1 MDLDYVVDGRGA
13 GGGVYLSYF
22 YFISRV
28 MDLAGYTD
36 GVVIY
41 SYLLR

>member
-1 MDLDYVVDGRGA
+1 MLWM
-13 GGGVYLSYF
+13 GGGQGEGCIYHIF
-22 YFISRV
+22 FISRV